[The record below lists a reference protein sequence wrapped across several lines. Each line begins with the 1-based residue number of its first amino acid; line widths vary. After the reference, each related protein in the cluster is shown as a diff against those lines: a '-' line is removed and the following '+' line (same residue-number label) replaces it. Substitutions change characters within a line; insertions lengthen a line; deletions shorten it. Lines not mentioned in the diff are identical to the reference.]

1 LKKTCRAQQKISG
14 IREIRGL
21 LKIIVVYKEVEAY
34 EEQGVLEDIDTNHR
48 DSADSTGN
56 HAGSDQLYV
65 KEMRVG
71 QKFDLP
77 SFLLLANNH
86 LDEAT
91 ARDDETLGL
100 FICNY

>member
-1 LKKTCRAQQKISG
+1 MELTFPSAVELNL
-14 IREIRGL
+14 REIRGL

-34 EEQGVLEDIDTNHR
+34 EEQGVLEDIDSDCHHSIDGTDYHV
-48 DSADSTGN
+48 
-56 HAGSDQLYV
+56 GSDQLYV

-86 LDEAT
+86 LDEAA

>member
-1 LKKTCRAQQKISG
+1 MKLVVKKV
-14 IREIRGL
+14 IRGL

-34 EEQGVLEDIDTNHR
+34 EEQGVLEDVDTDHR

-77 SFLLLANNH
+77 SLM
-86 LDEAT
+86 
-91 ARDDETLGL
+91 
-100 FICNY
+100 ICHVPDMIV

>member
-1 LKKTCRAQQKISG
+1 MSVFFRLHQDQSVG
-14 IREIRGL
+14 NIR
-21 LKIIVVYKEVEAY
+21 
-34 EEQGVLEDIDTNHR
+34 
-48 DSADSTGN
+48 
-56 HAGSDQLYV
+56 DQLYV